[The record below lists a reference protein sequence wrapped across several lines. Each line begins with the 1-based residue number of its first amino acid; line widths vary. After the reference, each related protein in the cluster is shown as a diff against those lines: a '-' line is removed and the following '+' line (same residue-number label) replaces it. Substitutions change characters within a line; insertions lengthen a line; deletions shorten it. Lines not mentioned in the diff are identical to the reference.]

1 MISDT
6 QVLFRGLEPSPSVEE
21 VVHKRVAKLERYSD
35 EIQSLRVILEAPHN
49 NHHKGKVYHVGV
61 EALIPNHD
69 IVVTHDQ
76 HDKHSHEDIYV
87 AVRDAFNAL
96 ERQLKAVYEK
106 HEKQRRQNG
115 RHADE
120 EQPMLETGG
129 ENALSE

>member
-6 QVLFRGLEPSPSVEE
+6 QVLFRGIDHSAAVEE
-21 VVHKRVAKLERYSD
+21 AVHKRVAKLERFSD

-69 IVVTHDQ
+69 IVITHDQ

-96 ERQLKAVYEK
+96 ERRLKSVYEK
-106 HEKQRRQNG
+106 LEKQRRQNG
-115 RHADE
+115 KRPDDE
-120 EQPMLETGG
+120 PMLMGD
-129 ENALSE
+129 ALSE

>member
-6 QVLFRGLEPSPSVEE
+6 QVLFRGLDHSPAVEDA
-21 VVHKRVAKLERYSD
+21 VHKRVAKLERYSD

-61 EALIPNHD
+61 EALIPNHE

-76 HDKHSHEDIYV
+76 HDNQSHENIYV
-87 AVRDAFNAL
+87 AVRDAFDAL

-106 HEKQRRQNG
+106 HEKLRRQQG
-115 RHADE
+115 RRTDE
-120 EQPMLETGG
+120 EQSMLAVG
-129 ENALSE
+129 E

>member
-6 QVLFRGLEPSPSVEE
+6 QVVFRGLDHSPAVEE
-21 VVHKRVAKLERYSD
+21 AVHKRVAKLERYSD

-69 IVVTHDQ
+69 IMVTHDQ

-87 AVRDAFNAL
+87 AVRDAFDAL
-96 ERQLKAVYEK
+96 ERRLKAVYEK
-106 HEKQRRQNG
+106 YEKQRRQSN
-115 RHADE
+115 RRVDE
-120 EQPMLETGG
+120 ETAMFAPSGMSALG
-129 ENALSE
+129 E

>member
-6 QVLFRGLEPSPSVEE
+6 QVLFRGLDHSPAVEE
-21 VVHKRVAKLERYSD
+21 AVHKRVAKLQRYSD

-115 RHADE
+115 RRADE
-120 EQPMLETGG
+120 EPTVLAVGG
-129 ENALSE
+129 VNALSE